1 MALKTFVKVSGIN
14 NLSDARYCSGMGVDQ
29 LGFSIEENSPNY
41 TDPDKF
47 KEIKNWLSGVTYV
60 GELDAQNETEP
71 GNFNERYELDA
82 IQVSNP
88 AQVVLLEE
96 LGLPII
102 LKMDVSM
109 ITGELLLASL
119 KTRVDYFLIESA
131 YEEPLSADIL
141 ALAKNYPLVS
151 AYGFDSSNVAEVIE
165 LGIKGIALQGGNE
178 IGPGLRDFDEMMD
191 ILEVLEIDDTLDSR

>member
-47 KEIKNWLSGVTYV
+47 KEIKNWLSGVAYV

-109 ITGELLLASL
+109 ITGELLASL